1 MTNDNSFVLTLTGL
15 ATMASEPDTNND
27 NLMSSSK
34 QKDGDVRIHH
44 SLSTLIVGHA
54 KNTNLTGT
62 IILNLIIHHIFIKQD
77 NNQLLIF
84 VSG

>member
-1 MTNDNSFVLTLTGL
+1 MIINMTNDNSFVLTLTGL
-15 ATMASEPDTNND
+15 ATMASEPDTKND
-27 NLMSSSK
+27 SSK

>member
-1 MTNDNSFVLTLTGL
+1 MIINMTNDDSFVLTLTGL
-15 ATMASEPDTNND
+15 ATMASEPDTKND
-27 NLMSSSK
+27 SSK
-34 QKDGDVRIHH
+34 QKDGDFRIHH

-62 IILNLIIHHIFIKQD
+62 IILNLILHDIFIKQN